1 VHYTVVILIITLASI
16 LGNFV
21 GYWFGAKYGHKLY
34 EKEDTLLFKKKH
46 LIKAHDFYERYGKS
60 TVFLSKFLPIIRTF
74 VPIVAGMVDM
84 NKKDFALFNIM
95 GSFVWVF
102 SMMLGGHFLQR
113 LFEEQYH
120 YSLKDH
126 IEVIT
131 IGIILVTTLPVLYK
145 MFFGKKQDETPAK

>member
-102 SMMLGGHFLQR
+102 SMMLGGHFLQG
-113 LFEEQYH
+113 FFVSQYH
-120 YSLKDH
+120 YNLKDH

-145 MFFGKKQDETPAK
+145 MFFGKKQEETPLK